1 MRLLVSR
8 GPQMLEVA
16 LPIAA
21 EHFAFSDD
29 AHQGRGRI
37 GDITRAVVNDP
48 FRDFSAGT
56 DANAQQRKSCR
67 STASRACCGD
77 QTAA

>member
-1 MRLLVSR
+1 
-8 GPQMLEVA
+8 MLEAA

-21 EHFAFSDD
+21 EHFAFIDD

-48 FRDFSAGT
+48 FRDF
-56 DANAQQRKSCR
+56 CR
-67 STASRACCGD
+67 D
-77 QTAA
+77 